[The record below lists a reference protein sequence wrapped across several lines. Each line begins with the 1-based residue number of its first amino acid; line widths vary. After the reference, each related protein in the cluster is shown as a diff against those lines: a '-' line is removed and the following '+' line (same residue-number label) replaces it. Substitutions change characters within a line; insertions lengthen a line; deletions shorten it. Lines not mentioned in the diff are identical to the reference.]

1 VSIDLRLA
9 LRSRLHGAHLSCLS
23 VICIDDERFGRAICL
38 LFHVTT
44 QACRFFA
51 SWILGSLPN
60 FETEDFPL
68 SKSLIRATGRARLKP
83 SQGLTR
89 TVHCSSAR
97 NEEPENQESGGR
109 EGAVKDLAFNFNS
122 QLTKHDTAHTLRVDH
137 HHPPRCYM
145 YIICIASY
153 LAIQIS
159 LKDNK

>member
-1 VSIDLRLA
+1 MHIRNPHSSELRFDISLQPREALVVVNRERCVGRAWVRKLDKGGVSIDLRLA

-23 VICIDDERFGRAICL
+23 VICIDDERLGRAIYL

-83 SQGLTR
+83 SGPHTHGPLVQRPQRRTR
-89 TVHCSSAR
+89 KPR
-97 NEEPENQESGGR
+97 KRRKGR
-109 EGAVKDLAFNFNS
+109 SRQRF
-122 QLTKHDTAHTLRVDH
+122 
-137 HHPPRCYM
+137 
-145 YIICIASY
+145 
-153 LAIQIS
+153 S
-159 LKDNK
+159 L